1 MCMWNP
7 ILARARTEILHVYK
21 FAIACYHLGERNGT
35 VQYYMC
41 MWNPI
46 IVELQYSMCMW
57 SCSTVCVCG
66 IQILILAR
74 ARTEIL
80 HVYKFAIAI
89 ILENEMAL

>member
-57 SCSTVCVCG
+57 SCSTVCG
-66 IQILILAR
+66 IQTLILAR